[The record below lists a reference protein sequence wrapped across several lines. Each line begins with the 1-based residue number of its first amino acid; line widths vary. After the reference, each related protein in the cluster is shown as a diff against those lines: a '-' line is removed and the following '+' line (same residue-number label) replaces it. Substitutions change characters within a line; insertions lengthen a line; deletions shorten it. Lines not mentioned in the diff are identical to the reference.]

1 MSRYSVFTIV
11 FLLCCLRD
19 WTNGETKIV
28 DLIQSAYFIIA
39 YRIIPSIKKKME
51 GNPVTFS
58 LIKGLKEV
66 SCFKRSQRSANV
78 VHVSYCLSVT
88 LSCKEILKSSQS
100 DLKSSYISQQNFP
113 SFTSKQHLLAFGE
126 KALVLVVLVCS
137 ILDHFWGQF

>member
-66 SCFKRSQRSANV
+66 FCFKRSQRSANV
-78 VHVSYCLSVT
+78 VHVSYCLSV
-88 LSCKEILKSSQS
+88 ILV
-100 DLKSSYISQQNFP
+100 QQNFP

-126 KALVLVVLVCS
+126 KALVVHVYFV
-137 ILDHFWGQF
+137 

>member
-66 SCFKRSQRSANV
+66 FCFKRSQRSANV
-78 VHVSYCLSVT
+78 VHLCLTVCLSVC
-88 LSCKEILKSSQS
+88 LSHYPVKRS
-100 DLKSSYISQQNFP
+100 
-113 SFTSKQHLLAFGE
+113 
-126 KALVLVVLVCS
+126 
-137 ILDHFWGQF
+137 